1 VPPVSAALAK
11 TEQKLGDALVKWA
24 KMAEGSKKQHA
35 QAMLEEMLMAWRS
48 LNDRYQKREQ
58 MNRAELEHLL
68 LEIQL
73 ITRQTEV
80 LTTEISN
87 PGAT

>member
-1 VPPVSAALAK
+1 
-11 TEQKLGDALVKWA
+11 
-24 KMAEGSKKQHA
+24 MAEGSQKQHI
-35 QAMLEEMLMAWRS
+35 QGMLEEVLMAWRT
-48 LNDRYQKREQ
+48 LNDRYQKRVQ
-58 MNRAELEHLL
+58 MSRAELEHLL

-73 ITRQTEV
+73 ITKQTEV